1 MIDKLN
7 RRIFWLTMITCWKN
21 IILFG
26 IQFAANAEKQFD
38 SKHVC
43 DKDFL
48 KTKIK
53 FHGDE
58 ATDFY
63 DFKFQTWT
71 HTCLAVISLDAVLK
85 KDDNYN
91 PQVFFKNVNR
101 LRKCN

>member
-1 MIDKLN
+1 MTGKLN
-7 RRIFWLTMITCWKN
+7 WRIFWLTMMTCWKN

-26 IQFAANAEKQFD
+26 IQFGANVEKQFD

-48 KTKIK
+48 KIKIK

-58 ATDFY
+58 AADFC
-63 DFKFQTWT
+63 DFN

-85 KDDNYN
+85 KDYNYN
-91 PQVFFKNVNR
+91 PQVFFENVNT

>member
-1 MIDKLN
+1 MTGKLN
-7 RRIFWLTMITCWKN
+7 WRIFWLTMMTCWKN

-26 IQFAANAEKQFD
+26 IQFGANVEKQFD

-58 ATDFY
+58 ATDFC
-63 DFKFQTWT
+63 DFN

-85 KDDNYN
+85 KDYNYN
-91 PQVFFKNVNR
+91 QQVFFKNVNT

>member
-1 MIDKLN
+1 MTGKLN
-7 RRIFWLTMITCWKN
+7 WRIFWLTMMTCWKN

-26 IQFAANAEKQFD
+26 IQFGANVEKQFD

-48 KTKIK
+48 KIKIK

-58 ATDFY
+58 VADFC
-63 DFKFQTWT
+63 DFN

-85 KDDNYN
+85 KDYNYN
-91 PQVFFKNVNR
+91 PQVFFENVNT